1 MKNLIYILL
10 FFPLFTIGQSS
21 GNTNSQKENVS
32 VNEKTQLDKTSGF
45 IEKNFSK
52 PVINAYQN
60 RALDKLNEFY
70 NYLILL
76 QNANSSEL
84 QNELKQNIKQL
95 LINDN
100 LSFQNIIDFQN
111 KKYNIDE
118 VLSQIVEKKI
128 MFSMPVIKENAYLN
142 HNDFEFSYTLTVEVN
157 NQVKQLN
164 LTQKVYLFPVEK
176 TFGTTKKTVWELK
189 LGEF

>member
-1 MKNLIYILL
+1 MKNLIYIFIL
-10 FFPLFTIGQSS
+10 FPMFIIGQSS
-21 GNTNSQKENVS
+21 GNTDSQKES
-32 VNEKTQLDKTSGF
+32 VLSTSQKKQLDKTTGF
-45 IEKNFSK
+45 IGMNFSK

-76 QNANSSEL
+76 QNATTSEL

-95 LINDN
+95 LLNEN

-111 KKYNIDE
+111 KKYSIDE
-118 VLSQIVEKKI
+118 ILNQVMEKKLTVA
-128 MFSMPVIKENAYLN
+128 MPVVNQNAYLN
-142 HNDFEFSYTLTVEVN
+142 HNDFEFSYTLSVAVN
-157 NQVKQLN
+157 GQVKQLN

-176 TFGTTKKTVWELK
+176 ILSEIQKKRFGN
-189 LGEF
+189 

>member
-1 MKNLIYILL
+1 MKNLLYIFIL
-10 FFPLFTIGQSS
+10 FPMLVIGQSS
-21 GNTNSQKENVS
+21 GNTDSQKES
-32 VNEKTQLDKTSGF
+32 LSTSQKKQLDKTTGF

-76 QNANSSEL
+76 QNATTSEL

-95 LINDN
+95 LINEN

-111 KKYNIDE
+111 KKYSIDE
-118 VLSQIVEKKI
+118 ILGQVLEKKLL
-128 MFSMPVIKENAYLN
+128 FEMPVVSQNTSLN
-142 HNDFEFSYTLTVEVN
+142 HNDFEFSYTLSVTVN
-157 NQVKQLN
+157 GQVKQLN
-164 LTQKVYLFPVEK
+164 LTQKVYLFPIEK
-176 TFGTTKKTVWELK
+176 TFGMTKKTVWELK
-189 LGEF
+189 LGAF